1 MNHGEKILKNSP
13 AIILINPQMG
23 ENIGAA
29 ARAMANFNLQNLALI
44 NPRDGWPSKVAE
56 ANAVGALD
64 ILPPVQTYESTADA
78 LKEYHVVY
86 ATTAR
91 PRDMRKKVF
100 TPAEAVSQMYK
111 DDSKKLKSAIMFG
124 GERAGLTNEDIA
136 LANHIITVPT
146 NPDFSSLNLAQSVL
160 LMAYE
165 INNQKDQ
172 TKPVDMP
179 VGDSALATHEEL
191 DEMTNRLEEEL
202 DQHKFFQN
210 PDMRPAMMRNIRNLF
225 SRTDI
230 TEQEV
235 RTFHGIMSALTGKKL
250 K

>member
-1 MNHGEKILKNSP
+1 MKNTP
-13 AIILINPQMG
+13 VIILVNPQMG

-29 ARAMANFNLQNLALI
+29 ARAMANFNLEYLTLI

-64 ILPPVQTYESTADA
+64 ILPPVKVYEDTADA
-78 LKEYHVVY
+78 LKDYHVVY

-100 TPAEAVSQMYK
+100 TPQQAVTQIHQ
-111 DDSKKLKSAIMFG
+111 DDQKQLKSAILFG
-124 GERAGLTNEDIA
+124 GERAGLTNEDTA
-136 LANHIITVPT
+136 MANHIITVPT

-165 INNQKDQ
+165 INNQSNK
-172 TKPVDMP
+172 TVPTHMP
-179 VGDSALATHEEL
+179 TGDSTLATNEEL
-191 DEMTNRLEEEL
+191 QEMINRLEQEL

-210 PDMRPAMMRNIRNLF
+210 QDMRPSMMQNIRNLF
-225 SRTDI
+225 SRSEM

-235 RTFHGIMSALTGKKL
+235 RTFHGIISALTGKKL